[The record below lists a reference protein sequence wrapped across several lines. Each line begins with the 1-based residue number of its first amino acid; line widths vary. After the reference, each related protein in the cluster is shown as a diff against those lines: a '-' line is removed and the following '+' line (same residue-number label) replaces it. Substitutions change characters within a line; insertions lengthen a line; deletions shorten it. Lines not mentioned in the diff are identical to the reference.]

1 MSVGEPKMLAMLSE
15 HPIKATAVSLG
26 GAGVST
32 LEYLTPPIQ
41 FAVLVGSFIIVCFT
55 VIIKFRELIRGRTK

>member
-1 MSVGEPKMLAMLSE
+1 MRNGELKMNMLAE
-15 HPIKATAVSLG
+15 HPIKVTIASLG

-32 LEYLTPPIQ
+32 FEYLTPPIQ
-41 FAVLVGSFIIVCFT
+41 FAVLVCSFIIVCLT